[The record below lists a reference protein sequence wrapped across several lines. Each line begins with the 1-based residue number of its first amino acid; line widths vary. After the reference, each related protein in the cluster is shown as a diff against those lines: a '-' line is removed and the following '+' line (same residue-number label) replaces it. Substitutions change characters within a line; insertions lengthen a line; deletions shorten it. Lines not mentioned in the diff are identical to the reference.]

1 MDGNIWETATHCSTP
16 QHTATHR
23 NTPQHHMKR
32 AHHSTDGIS
41 LGHCNTKQHTATH
54 CNALPRTATHRNTPQ
69 HTATHRNSTY
79 VWFGIG
85 RVMKRLEY
93 LWDDPDKALRN
104 DEVQRRL
111 REQQQMLVS
120 VYTVLQHVAACCSTC
135 L

>member
-1 MDGNIWETATHCSTP
+1 MEYLWDTATQSNTLQLTATHC
-16 QHTATHR
+16 H
-23 NTPQHHMKR
+23 
-32 AHHSTDGIS
+32 
-41 LGHCNTKQHTATH
+41 
-54 CNALPRTATHRNTPQ
+54 ALQ

-85 RVMKRLEY
+85 RVMKRMEY